1 MKLWLS
7 PNSPTPCY
15 LAIHFSPKK
24 AIHFFRSL
32 HKSFSLSLTRTTIHV
47 NLKLCTQTTHLY
59 YYVKVF
65 SLIFVIYH
73 EYLKMIVSKISI
85 IEIFM
90 LRLESEINYAHCS
103 TSVVDQQTF
112 KSLVWCLR
120 VTKWETSRKWN
131 ALACGTRPNYSFI
144 ISTRLQLS
152 PQQTEPLET
161 CSMPFV

>member
-7 PNSPTPCY
+7 SNSPTPCY
-15 LAIHFSPKK
+15 LAIHF
-24 AIHFFRSL
+24 FLSL
-32 HKSFSLSLTRTTIHV
+32 HKRFSLSLFNPDNYTCELETWHTNNASVLLCKGFFSYYFCDIP
-47 NLKLCTQTTHLY
+47 LKS
-59 YYVKVF
+59 KNDR
-65 SLIFVIYH
+65 
-73 EYLKMIVSKISI
+73 VSKISI

-131 ALACGTRPNYSFI
+131 ALALAVPVLTTP
-144 ISTRLQLS
+144 LS
-152 PQQTEPLET
+152 YQHGSSYPRNKQNL
-161 CSMPFV
+161 